1 MLYLSPFQILASVLI
16 GLLILRL
23 LRVFVL
29 AHPLDCIPGPPSQ
42 SLVKGNLGQLFST
55 DSRNFHRSL
64 SETYGGVARTFG
76 FFKERCL
83 FIHDPKALHHIFVK
97 DQHIYEETTAFI
109 AGNKAVFGDG
119 LLSTLGDQH
128 RKQRKMLNPVFS
140 PAHMRTMTSQFFG
153 VTYKLRDVFLRK
165 TSNGPQEIEAMTWLA
180 RTAFEIVA
188 QSGFGTSFDPISEDY
203 SEHRFVKSTK
213 LLGPVIRGLILLRLY
228 IVPVIYKYK
237 LGTPSFWR
245 TLVNILPWNRLHKL
259 RDIVDT
265 MYDTSFDLFNEKKQA
280 LANDEAGF
288 KTTRKDLMSVLIH
301 ANSKASEEDR
311 TFTFAAMDTT
321 SSALCRIFWLLATH
335 QDVQDKLRSEIR
347 EVKKGCSSEEPDY
360 DKLSSMPYLDAVC
373 RETLRLYTPI
383 SLLAREA
390 RQDAVLPLSRPIETI
405 DGRKIQELHIP
416 KNTKVFAS
424 LLGSNTTPE
433 LWGPDTYEWKPER
446 WLSPLPEKLVDAH
459 IPGVYSHLMTFI
471 GGSRSCIGFKFS
483 QMEMKAILYVLIDQF
498 KFYPTKQEIFWNS
511 IGISTPSVDR
521 TQLRPEMPLLIAR
534 AD

>member
-1 MLYLSPFQILASVLI
+1 MTYLSPFQLLAGTLAGLI
-16 GLLILRL
+16 VLRL
-23 LRVFVL
+23 LRIFVF
-29 AHPLDCIPGPPSQ
+29 AHPLDCIPGPPSP
-42 SLVKGNLGQLFST
+42 SFVKGNLGQLLSA
-55 DSRNFHRSL
+55 DSRGFHRTL
-64 SETYGGVARTFG
+64 SETYGGVAKTFG
-76 FFKERCL
+76 LFKERTL

-165 TSNGPQEIEAMTWLA
+165 TSNGPQEVEAMTWLA

-213 LLGPVIRGLILLRLY
+213 LLGPVIRGLIILRLY
-228 IVPVIYKYK
+228 VVPKIYQYK
-237 LGTPSFWR
+237 LGNERFWR
-245 TLVNILPWNRLHKL
+245 TVVNVLPWNRLHKL

-265 MYDTSFDLFNEKKQA
+265 MYDTSLELFNEKKQA
-280 LANDEAGF
+280 LARDEASF
-288 KTTRKDLMSVLIH
+288 KDKHQDLMSVL
-301 ANSKASEEDR
+301 
-311 TFTFAAMDTT
+311 T
-321 SSALCRIFWLLATH
+321 TH
-335 QDVQDKLRSEIR
+335 QDVQDKLRAEIR
-347 EVKKGCSSEEPDY
+347 EVKKESITDEPDY
-360 DKLSSMPYLDAVC
+360 DRLSSMPYLDAVC
-373 RETLRLYTPI
+373 RETLRLYAPV
-383 SLLAREA
+383 SMLAREA
-390 RQDAVLPLSRPIETI
+390 RQDAVLPLSKPIQTT
-405 DGRKIQELHIP
+405 DGRMVQEIHIP

-433 LWGPDTYEWKPER
+433 LWGPDSYEWKPER
-446 WLSPLPEKLVDAH
+446 WLAPPPEKLVEAR

-483 QMEMKAILYVLIDQF
+483 QMEMKVILYVLLDQF
-498 KFYPTKQEIFWNS
+498 KFHPAKQEIFWNN
-511 IGISTPSVDR
+511 IGIATPSVDPN
-521 TQLRPEMPLLIAR
+521 QLRPEMPLLIAR

>member
-1 MLYLSPFQILASVLI
+1 MLYFSPFQILASILV

-23 LRVFVL
+23 LRGFVL

-42 SLVKGNLGQLFST
+42 SLLKDPFPKHMEELREPLVFS
-55 DSRNFHRSL
+55 S
-64 SETYGGVARTFG
+64 
-76 FFKERCL
+76 
-83 FIHDPKALHHIFVK
+83 
-97 DQHIYEETTAFI
+97 
-109 AGNKAVFGDG
+109 GNKAVFGDG
-119 LLSTLGDQH
+119 LLSTLGNQH

-165 TSNGPQEIEAMTWLA
+165 TSNGPQEVEAMTWLA

-213 LLGPVIRGLILLRLY
+213 LLGPVIRGMILLRLY
-228 IVPVIYKYK
+228 IVPKIYEYK
-237 LGTPSFWR
+237 LGTPRFWR

-265 MYDTSFDLFNEKKQA
+265 MYDTSFELFNEKKKA
-280 LANDEAGF
+280 LVNDEAAF
-288 KTTRKDLMSVLIH
+288 KTNRKDLMSVL
-301 ANSKASEEDR
+301 SS

-321 SSALCRIFWLLATH
+321 SSALCRIFWLLSTH

-347 EVKKGCSSEEPDY
+347 EVKQGCSSEEPDY

-373 RETLRLYTPI
+373 RETLRLYAPI

-405 DGRKIQELHIP
+405 DGRKIQEIHIP

-446 WLSPLPEKLVDAH
+446 WLAPLPEKLVDAH
-459 IPGVYSHLMTFI
+459 IPGIYSHLMTFI

-498 KFYPTKQEIFWNS
+498 KFFPTKQEIFWNS